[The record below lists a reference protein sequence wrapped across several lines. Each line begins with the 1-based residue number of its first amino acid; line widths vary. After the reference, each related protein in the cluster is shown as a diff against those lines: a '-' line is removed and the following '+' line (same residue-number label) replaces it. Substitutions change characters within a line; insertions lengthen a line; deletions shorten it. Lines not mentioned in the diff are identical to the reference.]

1 MKKKWL
7 FYALI
12 TTFTWGIWGAL
23 IEIPEKNGFPA
34 TFGYITWSISMIPCA
49 LVALFIIRGK
59 IDKDLKS
66 VLLGSSVGLLGAGGQ
81 LILFEALRLGPA
93 YIVFPFVS
101 MSPVVTIS
109 LSLFFLHEKASKWQK
124 IGIITALFAILL
136 LSYKPA
142 DSHVKGYIWII
153 LSSLVFL
160 MWGIQGFIMK
170 FANKSMKAESVFIY
184 MTITAIALAP
194 IAYFMTDFNAQLN
207 IGWHNVFFSFFSQ
220 ILNAIGAL
228 TLVYAY
234 RYGNAII
241 VSPMTG
247 LAPLI
252 TIVLSLTIY
261 AVFPSTILLFGLI
274 LATIAIISLSIEK

>member
-34 TFGYITWSISMIPCA
+34 TFGYITWSFSMIPCA
-49 LVALFIIRGK
+49 LVALYIIRGK
-59 IDKDLKS
+59 IDTALKS
-66 VLLGSSVGLLGAGGQ
+66 VFLGSSVGLLGAGGQ

-101 MSPVVTIS
+101 MSPVVTIT
-109 LSLFFLHEKASKWQK
+109 LSLIFLHEKATNWQK
-124 IGIITALFAILL
+124 IGIVAALLAIFL

-160 MWGIQGFIMK
+160 MWGVQGFIMK

-184 MTITAIALAP
+184 MTITAIILAP
-194 IAYFMTDFNAQLN
+194 IAYFMTDFNAR
-207 IGWHNVFFSFFSQ
+207 IDTGWHNILFSFFSQ

-252 TIVLSLTIY
+252 TIVLSLIIY
-261 AVFPSTILLFGLI
+261 SVFPSTILLVGLI
-274 LATIAIISLSIEK
+274 LATIAMISLSIE